1 MFSKIKKWL
10 LLSKKIIKIWLK
22 PSSNRAYRSMDWLT
36 SGVYIDLMPQ
46 TWKCPLVSFLA
57 GSNHGLIIWRESKKT
72 LFWIDLERKLVRGR
86 RIKELLYLHRWAK
99 TGIKGREIS
108 KSIEKWRRI
117 TQTLL
122 VARKSKCIW
131 WTMKNTSPRV
141 LSLPV

>member
-1 MFSKIKKWL
+1 M

-36 SGVYIDLMPQ
+36 SGVWIDLMPQ
-46 TWKCPLVSFLA
+46 IWKCPLVSFLA
-57 GSNHGLIIWRESKKT
+57 GSNDELIISRESKKS
-72 LFWIDLERKLVRGR
+72 LFWIDLERKIVRGR

-131 WTMKNTSPRV
+131 WTMKNKSPRV

>member
-1 MFSKIKKWL
+1 M

-22 PSSNRAYRSMDWLT
+22 PSSNSISFDGLIDVRCMDW
-36 SGVYIDLMPQ
+36 PNA
-46 TWKCPLVSFLA
+46 TWKYPLVSFLA
-57 GSNHGLIIWRESKKT
+57 GSNHGLIISRESKKS
-72 LFWIDLERKLVRGR
+72 LFWIDLERKIVRGR

-122 VARKSKCIW
+122 VTRKSKCIW

>member
-1 MFSKIKKWL
+1 MIAFVQ
-10 LLSKKIIKIWLK
+10 KIIKIWLK

-57 GSNHGLIIWRESKKT
+57 GSNYGLIIWRESKES

-108 KSIEKWRRI
+108 KSIKKWRRI

>member
-1 MFSKIKKWL
+1 M

-36 SGVYIDLMPQ
+36 SGVYIDLMLQ

-57 GSNHGLIIWRESKKT
+57 GSNYGFIIWRESKKS